1 MPQSTGGHSVGPGQ
15 HGSAPAS
22 PSFPPSILRKT
33 QLRNTSTQTAGQ
45 RHTPRHHRAPSEEP
59 ARPGA
64 WRAPGEQS
72 PVGLRTAP
80 RPPVSPWHSPGVQG
94 EAEGRGR
101 LLSDTRHQGQR
112 SILTPLSPGPRQD
125 GPSQPRRPSASCLTG
140 FQGEA
145 AGTVRGVA
153 PHGAAD
159 RVRCGFNLPREV
171 THATFC
177 AAQTSGIGSP
187 QHAHSPHKGL
197 PHIRL
202 GRSPACPDTSSLVF
216 RGGCPTLS
224 VLRGLGEACGDQ
236 RGGRVRLNPKG
247 LCEGIRNKY
256 L

>member
-1 MPQSTGGHSVGPGQ
+1 MESSHWDSETLFSGDRQEVTECLPRSDLELTPFLMAAGKAAPQ
-15 HGSAPAS
+15 
-22 PSFPPSILRKT
+22 
-33 QLRNTSTQTAGQ
+33 
-45 RHTPRHHRAPSEEP
+45 
-59 ARPGA
+59 
-64 WRAPGEQS
+64 
-72 PVGLRTAP
+72 AP
-80 RPPVSPWHSPGVQG
+80 RWLDRHPGPPLNAAARTCQPGHMIQPSG
-94 EAEGRGR
+94 
-101 LLSDTRHQGQR
+101 
-112 SILTPLSPGPRQD
+112 ILTPLSPGPRQD

-140 FQGEA
+140 SQGEA
-145 AGTVRGVA
+145 AGPVRGVA

-236 RGGRVRLNPKG
+236 RGAESV
-247 LCEGIRNKY
+247 
-256 L
+256 